1 MTFVRIL
8 SAIQVGRPTLALLV
22 ALACFSLPLHFHAA
36 TAAGSHISNECS
48 CLHGTRLESGTAKA
62 AFHWALPIYVKLAKF
77 FESQL
82 VSQAVPSFRPSRAP
96 PTR

>member
-1 MTFVRIL
+1 MVFARIL
-8 SAIQVGRPTLALLV
+8 SGV
-22 ALACFSLPLHFHAA
+22 ALRRRAVGIVLAISCFSLPLHFHPAA
-36 TAAGSHISNECS
+36 AANSHIANDCS